1 MPAAGDAVPCWHL
14 DVDSTSLAGDLG
26 MMWLDLLPPPPDRNA
41 HATQARSDQR
51 LQAVMLHSS

>member
-1 MPAAGDAVPCWHL
+1 MPCWHL